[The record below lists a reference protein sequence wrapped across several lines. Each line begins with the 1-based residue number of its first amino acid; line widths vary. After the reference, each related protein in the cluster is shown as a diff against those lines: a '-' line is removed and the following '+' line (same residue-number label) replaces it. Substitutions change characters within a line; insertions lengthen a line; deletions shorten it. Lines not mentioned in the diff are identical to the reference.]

1 MELETLDTSQITTLE
16 QAIELIKLLLVE
28 NQQLKERIA
37 KLEKNSSTSSKPPS
51 SDITKPLDQRRQPG
65 KRKRGGQAGHK
76 GFFRKPVEADEVKDL
91 HIKCCPEC
99 GTNDLGEENQEHIK
113 CQQQAELVAKPVEVI
128 EYQLYGRLCPCC
140 NKVQYP
146 ELPAGVIPGQV
157 LGPRLLSLCGY
168 MKSTMGVS
176 ITELYQF
183 FTEVLQLP
191 VARSTIQATIFRVSD
206 ALAPCHEEVL
216 QVLPEQKALNVDE
229 TGWKANGKRLW
240 VWLFCTKLL
249 ACFTIRDSRGSQ
261 VLKDVLGEVFGG
273 AITSDFYSAYV
284 SYATALQQFCLA
296 HLIRDLKFLTTL
308 PGEDDKVFGEK
319 LLKYMRRLFTLWHN
333 RENLT
338 PDQFQRRASRFE
350 SALRNYLFAQKFK
363 KGSDARRIQLR
374 MVKHWNSLFRFLKQP
389 ELFEPTNNA
398 AERAL
403 RLLVR
408 LRRISQGSRSID
420 GQLWTARAATVV
432 VSCRKQQRNPWEF
445 IQQAVSAHFFGTN
458 TPSLITAT

>member
-1 MELETLDTSQITTLE
+1 MELETLDTSQIKTLE
-16 QAIELIKLLLVE
+16 QAIEVIKFLLLE

-51 SDITKPLDQRRQPG
+51 SDITKPPSERRQPG
-65 KRKRGGQAGHK
+65 KRKRGGQKGHK
-76 GFFRKPVEADEVKDL
+76 GFFRKPVEPDEVQEL
-91 HIKCCPEC
+91 HLERCPEC
-99 GTNDLGEENQEHIK
+99 GADNLGKENEEQVK
-113 CQQQAELVAKPVEVI
+113 SQQQAELVAKPVEVT
-128 EYQLYGRLCPCC
+128 EYQRFGRLCPCC
-140 NKVQYP
+140 NKIQYS
-146 ELPAGVIPGQV
+146 ELPAGVIPGQI
-157 LGPRLLSLCGY
+157 LGPMLLSFGGY

-176 ITELYQF
+176 ITELYQL
-183 FTEVLQLP
+183 FTEVFRLP
-191 VARSTIQATIFRVSD
+191 VARSTIQTAIFRVSD

-216 QVLPEQKALNVDE
+216 EALPEQKALNVDE
-229 TGWKANGKRLW
+229 TGWKENGKRLW
-240 VWLFCTKLL
+240 VWLFCSQVL
-249 ACFTIRDSRGSQ
+249 ACFTIRSSRGCQ

-338 PDQFQRRASRFE
+338 SQQFQNRVLRFE
-350 SALRNYLFAQKFK
+350 NSLRNYLFAQKFK

-374 MVKHWNSLFRFLKQP
+374 MVKHWDSLFRFLKQP

-398 AERAL
+398 AERDL

-408 LRRISQGSRSID
+408 LRRISQGSRGIL

-432 VSCRKQQRNPWEF
+432 VSCRKQHRNPWDF
-445 IQQAVSAHFFGTN
+445 IQQAVSAHFFHTN
-458 TPSLITAT
+458 TPSLITGT